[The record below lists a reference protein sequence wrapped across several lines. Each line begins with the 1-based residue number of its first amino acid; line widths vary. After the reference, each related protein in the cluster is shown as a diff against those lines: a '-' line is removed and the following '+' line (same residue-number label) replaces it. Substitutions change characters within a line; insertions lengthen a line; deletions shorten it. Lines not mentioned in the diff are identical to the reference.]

1 MTLQAALNATDWK
14 RLNRLL
20 EQALEVEAGKRLDW
34 IHCLPPE
41 EADLKPVLE
50 ELFVQA
56 DLAGFRSS
64 VDSSAEISR
73 VASKAIAA
81 MRREQAGQ
89 LIGRWRLVRLLAE
102 GGMGSVWLANSDDQ
116 RSAALKVARTEW
128 LDLGFDERLA
138 RESDVLSKLQHPN
151 IARFYEAGIAESGRP
166 FLALEYIEGEPIDRY
181 CRRSALRLEA
191 IIGTMVQVI
200 RAVAH
205 AHSRLVV
212 HRDLKPSNILVLADG
227 TAKLLDF
234 GIAKILGSDSRAAYE
249 TELTRFAGRPLT
261 LSYAAPEQILGEQI
275 TVATDIYSLGVILY
289 ELITEVRPYRP
300 REDTIKALEAEVL
313 RGAIERPSAVALGKS
328 RAEALRG
335 DLDDIVMR
343 ALQRDPDR
351 RYGAASALA
360 DDLENYLHGTP
371 LRGTPSRR
379 VDGLGRIARRNAAT
393 LGAALSAILILF
405 AALGGSWWEA
415 HRTRERA
422 ARAIQ
427 LSTALLL
434 LGQEADPT
442 ASARKR
448 MGDVARLA
456 AIEDE
461 IEREFARSPDQLL
474 HLRVSLGEAYLKH
487 EKLDEARRVFRRAA
501 EEGAITAPPNSP
513 YVQRAREGIN

>member
-1 MTLQAALNATDWK
+1 MTLQSALNATDWN

-20 EQALEVEAGKRLDW
+20 EQALEVEADKRLDW
-34 IHCLPPE
+34 MRCLPE
-41 EADLKPVLE
+41 EVADLKPVLE
-50 ELFVQA
+50 ELFVQSG
-56 DLAGFRSS
+56 LVGFRSKI
-64 VDSSAEISR
+64 DSPAEVSR
-73 VASKAIAA
+73 IASQAIAA
-81 MRREQAGQ
+81 LRREKEGQ
-89 LIGRWRLVRLLAE
+89 LIGRWRLIRLLAE
-102 GGMGSVWLANSDDQ
+102 GGMGSVWLADSDDQ
-116 RSAALKVARTEW
+116 RMAALKLARAEW

-151 IARFYEAGIAESGRP
+151 IARFYESGIAVSGRP
-166 FLALEYIEGEPIDRY
+166 FLALEYVEGEPIDRY

-205 AHSRLVV
+205 AHSRLIV

-249 TELTRFAGRPLT
+249 TELTRIAGRPLT

-275 TVATDIYSLGVILY
+275 TVATDIYSIGVILY
-289 ELITEVRPYRP
+289 ELLTEVRPYRP
-300 REDTIKALEAEVL
+300 KENSLKALEAEVL

-343 ALQRDPDR
+343 ALQRDPDK
-351 RYGAASALA
+351 RYSAASALA

-371 LRGTPSRR
+371 IRGTSSRR
-379 VDGLGRIARRNAAT
+379 VDRLGRIAKRNAAT
-393 LGAALSAILILF
+393 VGAAVSALLIVL
-405 AALGGSWWEA
+405 AAFGGSWWEA
-415 HRTRERA
+415 HLARERA
-422 ARAIQ
+422 AKAIH
-427 LSTALLL
+427 LNKALLL
-434 LGQEADPT
+434 LEQEADPS

-448 MGDVARLA
+448 MLDVTRLA
-456 AIEDE
+456 EIEDE

-474 HLRVSLGEAYLKH
+474 HLRVSLGEAYVKH
-487 EKLDEARRVFRRAA
+487 EKLDDARRVFRRAA
-501 EEGAITAPPNSP
+501 EDGAITAPPNSP
-513 YVQRAREGIN
+513 YVQRAREGSN